1 IVWFL
6 FGMSI
11 NSNIFETYLV
21 NDSRRKNYFLNLK
34 NSRQFSATMS
44 EIFVFAGCNGSGK
57 TTLAISFLSSLSNV
71 EFVNAD
77 LIAAQLNPQD
87 VDSVAITASKLM
99 LKRLNYL
106 SKQRIDFA
114 FETTLAARSFARF
127 LKQSQDNGYRINL
140 FYIWLNNSDLAVYRV
155 SRRVASGGHNIPED
169 VIRRRYQR
177 GLLNFPDHL
186 PAYNLAADY
195 FLH

>member
-1 IVWFL
+1 
-6 FGMSI
+6 
-11 NSNIFETYLV
+11 
-21 NDSRRKNYFLNLK
+21 
-34 NSRQFSATMS
+34 MS

-57 TTLAISFLSSLSNV
+57 TTLATSFLSSLSNI

-106 SKQRIDFA
+106 SEQRIDFA

-140 FYIWLNNSDLAVYRV
+140 FYIWLNNSDLY
-155 SRRVASGGHNIPED
+155 E
-169 VIRRRYQR
+169 
-177 GLLNFPDHL
+177 
-186 PAYNLAADY
+186 
-195 FLH
+195 

>member
-1 IVWFL
+1 
-6 FGMSI
+6 
-11 NSNIFETYLV
+11 
-21 NDSRRKNYFLNLK
+21 
-34 NSRQFSATMS
+34 
-44 EIFVFAGCNGSGK
+44 
-57 TTLAISFLSSLSNV
+57 LSNV

>member
-1 IVWFL
+1 
-6 FGMSI
+6 
-11 NSNIFETYLV
+11 
-21 NDSRRKNYFLNLK
+21 
-34 NSRQFSATMS
+34 MS

-57 TTLAISFLSSLSNV
+57 TTLATSFLSSLSNV

-87 VDSVAITASKLM
+87 VDSVAIPASRLM
-99 LKRLNYL
+99 LKQLNSL
-106 SKQRIDFA
+106 SEQKIDFA

-140 FYIWLNNSDLAVYRV
+140 FYIWLNSPELAVYRV
-155 SRRVASGGHNIPED
+155 SRRFASGGHNIPED

-177 GLLNFPDHL
+177 GLLNFFEL
-186 PAYNLAADY
+186 YSTLADRWIVYDNSKQRQKIAEKPLGQTQIIY
-195 FLH
+195 QPIIWQQIISYL